1 MRINSKMTVPCLGGK
16 PRVLRE
22 GEWFCVKKVRADV
35 EGKAILT
42 RGARV
47 L

>member
-1 MRINSKMTVPCLGGK
+1 MRRNSKMDVPCLGGK

-22 GEWFCVKKVRADV
+22 GKRFCAKKVRADV

-42 RGARV
+42 RGTKV

>member
-1 MRINSKMTVPCLGGK
+1 MRINRKMTVLYLGGK
-16 PRVLRE
+16 PRMLRE
-22 GEWFCVKKVRADV
+22 GEQFCAKKVRADV